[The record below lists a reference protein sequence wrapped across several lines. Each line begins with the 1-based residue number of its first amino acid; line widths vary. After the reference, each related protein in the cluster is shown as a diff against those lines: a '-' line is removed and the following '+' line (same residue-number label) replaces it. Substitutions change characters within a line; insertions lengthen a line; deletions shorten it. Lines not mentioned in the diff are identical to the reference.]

1 MVSTLLHYPL
11 GRARSPT
18 YTYGLDSVEPVQV
31 YLRRL
36 LDVVAVGVDAQ
47 TLIEE
52 HLAVAA
58 LVAAHKEYHVVAGG
72 KGGNVGHT
80 VGNLAA
86 DGVKA
91 AEGGLGRDMRLD
103 VGYKGMKLVERLG
116 CLRVEVN
123 VAVETEM
130 AGVVEV
136 LYHDGV
142 AISLT
147 HETQDLGMAV
157 LAKDD
162 NLCLGIVVILALDAA
177 LELEHHRTS
186 GIDDFYMVALGGG
199 ISSRRLAM
207 RTQQH
212 LDIVELRQLAVV
224 YSLQSLQME
233 TLYLHAVV
241 HDITQ
246 AVERIAA

>member
-1 MVSTLLHYPL
+1 
-11 GRARSPT
+11 
-18 YTYGLDSVEPVQV
+18 
-31 YLRRL
+31 
-36 LDVVAVGVDAQ
+36 
-47 TLIEE
+47 
-52 HLAVAA
+52 
-58 LVAAHKEYHVVAGG
+58 
-72 KGGNVGHT
+72 
-80 VGNLAA
+80 
-86 DGVKA
+86 
-91 AEGGLGRDMRLD
+91 
-103 VGYKGMKLVERLG
+103 
-116 CLRVEVN
+116 
-123 VAVETEM
+123 M
-130 AGVVEV
+130 AGVVKV

-162 NLCLGIVVILALDAA
+162 NLCLGIVVILALNAA

-246 AVERIAA
+246 AVDRIAA